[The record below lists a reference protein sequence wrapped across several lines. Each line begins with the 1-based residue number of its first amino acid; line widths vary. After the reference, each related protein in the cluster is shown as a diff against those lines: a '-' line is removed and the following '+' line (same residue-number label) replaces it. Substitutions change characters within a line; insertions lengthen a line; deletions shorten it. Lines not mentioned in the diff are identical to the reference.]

1 MNKNNT
7 SNIPQLSHEYSTEEV
22 AVLSTISVAIIATSL
37 VLNILILLEYVCS
50 RSTREKPSSIL
61 LVSMGF
67 CQLATSSVV
76 IPYQVV
82 FQVIKPELAANGGAS
97 CIAPG
102 SITYATYVVIS
113 ETVLLMTVDRYFAV
127 CLITKYRLIM
137 TRKRILA
144 AVLFT
149 LIHAL
154 TIGTIGVPIG
164 FTVQCNHRVG
174 ACAIDFENRLLQG
187 AMAAL
192 AYGAIP

>member
-127 CLITKYRLIM
+127 CLINK
-137 TRKRILA
+137 
-144 AVLFT
+144 
-149 LIHAL
+149 
-154 TIGTIGVPIG
+154 
-164 FTVQCNHRVG
+164 VQTHNDSKTNFGCSPLHVDPCFNNWN
-174 ACAIDFENRLLQG
+174 NRCTNWFHSS
-187 AMAAL
+187 M
-192 AYGAIP
+192 